1 MGPALTTALT
11 LASPA
16 QLEAAAAVVLAGIAA
31 PGARPRDDQLLAASA
46 LAVDGRRALVVQATG
61 WGKSAVYWMAARAL
75 RDAGSG
81 PTLVVSPLLALM
93 RNQVDAAER
102 SGLRAATLN
111 SSNFADWGAIQA
123 DLAADRLDVLLTS
136 PERLANP
143 RFAAEVLPWLLPRL
157 GMLVIDEAHCISS
170 WGHDFRPDYRRI
182 AALLTGR
189 PDLPV
194 LATTATANDRVTA
207 DVADQLG
214 PDPLVLRGT
223 LARTSLHLSV
233 VPRLGLVEAYAW
245 VDEHLPVLPGSG
257 IVYAATVRQ
266 ATDLGAYLISRGHDV
281 RAYHGQLET
290 PARQA
295 IEEELR
301 DNRIKAVV
309 ATSALGMG
317 YDKPDLGFVVH
328 VGSPGSPVDYYQQV
342 GRAGRALDTAQV
354 VLIPTPADE
363 GIWHYFAHAS
373 IPRVDDAEAVLTALA
388 RSGDAMTV
396 PRLAATTGVRDN
408 RLELLVKVLAVEGA
422 VRRTEAG
429 WESTGEPWTYD
440 DARYA
445 ALLAAREH
453 ESDLMRAYARSSRC
467 LDGVLREALD
477 DPASEP
483 CGRCSACTGTLPVGL
498 GAQPGAEHV
507 AAALAFMRGVDVVI
521 KPRLQWAP
529 GLPWTGRIAPGAAVE
544 PGRAVAFADDPAW
557 PEAADLVRATGRA
570 DPALGRRGMRGRARV
585 VARRLARAADGRDP
599 RPQHPASGARALTGR
614 RARRCG
620 PDSRPRCAGDQRG
633 AEHDRPGRKGPRRLP
648 GDSAVAA
655 SGRRRGRAGR
665 APRRRSLAVGLDGD
679 HRRGAAARGRGRG
692 RPASRAA
699 PAALAGERHR
709 AGGWRAAHSVIAS
722 TTAPGRVTVGTCPAP
737 LITTSSAS
745 GMAAAVA
752 RPTASG
758 TIASRSPWMTR
769 VGTLTWVR
777 SGARRGASWLSSMRA
792 AASESAR
799 MRIWRPQRLRCSL
812 SGSGTQASTKAVT

>member
-1 MGPALTTALT
+1 M
-11 LASPA
+11 
-16 QLEAAAAVVLAGIAA
+16 
-31 PGARPRDDQLLAASA
+31 
-46 LAVDGRRALVVQATG
+46 QATG

-157 GMLVIDEAHCISS
+157 GMLGIDEAHCISS

-301 DNRIKAVV
+301 DNRLKAVV

-373 IPRVDDAEAVLTALA
+373 IPRVDDAAAVLTALA

-429 WESTGEPWTYD
+429 WESTGEAWTYD
-440 DARYA
+440 AARYA

-483 CGRCSACTGTLPVGL
+483 CGRCSACTGTLPLGL
-498 GAQPGAEHV
+498 GAQPGAEHA

-529 GLPWTGRIAPGAAVE
+529 GLPWTGRIAPGSAVE

-557 PEAADLVRATGRA
+557 PEAADLVRAPDGPVPPWVVEACVAVLASWRDAWRERPTVVIPVPSTRH
-570 DPALGRRGMRGRARV
+570 PALV
-585 VARRLARAADGRDP
+585 
-599 RPQHPASGARALTGR
+599 
-614 RARRCG
+614 
-620 PDSRPRCAGDQRG
+620 
-633 AEHDRPGRKGPRRLP
+633 
-648 GDSAVAA
+648 
-655 SGRRRGRAGR
+655 
-665 APRRRSLAVGLDGD
+665 RSLADALGAVGRIPVLD
-679 HRRGAAARGRGRG
+679 
-692 RPASRAA
+692 
-699 PAALAGERHR
+699 ALAISGAPSTADLAAKAR
-709 AGGWRAAHSVIAS
+709 AGFQATRLSLLAGVDVAGQVVLLVDDRWQSGW
-722 TTAPGRVTVGTCPAP
+722 TA
-737 LITTSSAS
+737 
-745 GMAAAVA
+745 
-752 RPTASG
+752 
-758 TIASRSPWMTR
+758 TIA
-769 VGTLTWVR
+769 
-777 SGARRGASWLSSMRA
+777 GALLREAGA
-792 AASESAR
+792 E
-799 MRIWRPQRLRCSL
+799 
-812 SGSGTQASTKAVT
+812 AVLPLVLHQQP